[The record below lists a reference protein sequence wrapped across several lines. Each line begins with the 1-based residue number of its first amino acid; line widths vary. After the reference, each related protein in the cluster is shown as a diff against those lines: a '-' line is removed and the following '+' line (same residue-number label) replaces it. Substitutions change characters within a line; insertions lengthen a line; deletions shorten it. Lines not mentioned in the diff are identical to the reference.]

1 MLNFKRTTLT
11 IDGAAVKGYA
21 VDGLDPRVYRG
32 LRVVLVKDRGWSA
45 YEATTGLSMMPS
57 SWSGSY
63 SNMTRKGALQIL
75 THFLSTAPQSG
86 WQAIQERLDYELDK
100 EQTDDSTT

>member
-1 MLNFKRTTLT
+1 MLNFKRTTIT

-32 LRVVLVKDRGWSA
+32 LQVVLVKKRGWSA

-57 SWSGSY
+57 SWVGGF
-63 SNMTRKGALQIL
+63 SNQTRQGALQIL

-86 WQAIQERLDYELDK
+86 WQAIQECLDYDLDI
-100 EQTDDSTT
+100 

>member
-1 MLNFKRTTLT
+1 MFRKTTVS
-11 IDGAAVKGYA
+11 INGSEVKGYA

-32 LRVVLVKDRGWSA
+32 LRVVLVKRHGWSA
-45 YEATTGLSMMPS
+45 YEATTGLKMMPS
-57 SWSGSY
+57 SWVGGF
-63 SNMTRKGALQIL
+63 SNQTRQGALQIL

-100 EQTDDSTT
+100 EQS